1 MASAR
6 SCLVTLVNMVISL
19 SAGTDADGVL
29 FPVSLFVAIFV
40 AFFMVDRTKIGNLL
54 FVCYK
59 NRLFVLY

>member
-1 MASAR
+1 MASAK
-6 SCLVTLVNMVISL
+6 SCSVTSVSLAISL
-19 SAGTDADGVL
+19 SAGVGADGLL
-29 FPVSLFVAIFV
+29 FSVSLFVAIFV